1 GFTVDTPTAV
11 LKDLGTE
18 FGVNVKDAQT
28 ADVQVFNGM
37 VDVQHR
43 GSGKTERLLTGK
55 NRRFGTDDVSDFDP
69 LAEKPATDPAPRPGN
84 AGARLVQ
91 ISTAMGRGKDAYVQP
106 LYPSEHHSEV
116 LLLVKTTPDDK
127 NNYNRKAYIG
137 MDLTPVA
144 GMKVLDA
151 QLSFTFA
158 PTGMG
163 FASEV
168 PDATFAVYGLIDESL
183 DNWDERTI
191 RWNNAPANRA
201 G

>member
-1 GFTVDTPTAV
+1 LRLAEGVARIVFDNGAEVMLEAPADLELVSAQRCVLHGGRLVGRVPQQAIGFTVDTPTAV

-43 GSGKTERLLTGK
+43 TSGKTERLLTGK
-55 NRRFGTDDVSDFDP
+55 NRRFGADDVSDFDP

-91 ISTAMGRGKDAYVQP
+91 ISTAMGRGKDAYIQP

-116 LLLVKTTPDDK
+116 L
-127 NNYNRKAYIG
+127 
-137 MDLTPVA
+137 
-144 GMKVLDA
+144 
-151 QLSFTFA
+151 
-158 PTGMG
+158 
-163 FASEV
+163 
-168 PDATFAVYGLIDESL
+168 
-183 DNWDERTI
+183 
-191 RWNNAPANRA
+191 
-201 G
+201 

>member
-1 GFTVDTPTAV
+1 
-11 LKDLGTE
+11 
-18 FGVNVKDAQT
+18 
-28 ADVQVFNGM
+28 
-37 VDVQHR
+37 
-43 GSGKTERLLTGK
+43 K
-55 NRRFGTDDVSDFDP
+55 NRRFGADDVSDFDP
-69 LAEKPATDPAPRPGN
+69 LAEKPASDPAPRPGN

-137 MDLTPVA
+137 MDLAPVA
-144 GMKVLDA
+144 GLKVLDA

-168 PDATFAVYGLIDESL
+168 SDATFAVYGLIDESL

-201 G
+201 GGARLDPEKVVRLGTFEIVQGALQGTRSIEGEALVDFLNRDTNGLATFIL